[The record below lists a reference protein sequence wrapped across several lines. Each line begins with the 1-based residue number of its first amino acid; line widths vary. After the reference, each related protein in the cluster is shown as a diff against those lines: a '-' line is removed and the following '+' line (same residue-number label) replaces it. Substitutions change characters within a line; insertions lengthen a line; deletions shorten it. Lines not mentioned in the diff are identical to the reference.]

1 MSHCTVTLSANA
13 GGALTLGPARIWYD
27 AMHRQQVPGFSTI
40 SPALMAALEQTRA
53 FYDPDLILCSHCHPD
68 HCSIPLLKEAQR
80 LWPRAKLVLPEPH

>member
-40 SPALMAALEQTRA
+40 SPALMAALYLE
-53 FYDPDLILCSHCHPD
+53 
-68 HCSIPLLKEAQR
+68 
-80 LWPRAKLVLPEPH
+80 